1 MSLLLQRRV
10 LRLGFVQDGDVGV
23 GVFPEPEEILVGGE
37 RPDAG
42 GVGIRPLRGSRLQ
55 GIGASYS
62 QMCQRSGPAVPDD
75 PAVVENLLKLG
86 GSSTALSGCQVC
98 FSAYIGRIEAG
109 NIHDEPN
116 LPQLDRDRGSSLQ
129 GSQGGS
135 RILLVQRQL
144 PLNRRQPKRLHL
156 GVQRKAVPYVLRQRF
171 GSCRIAPH
179 GKGKRGFELRAL
191 TGGSQPPSLCRSP
204 PGFRRVARS
213 GLT

>member
-1 MSLLLQRRV
+1 MSLLLQLRV
-10 LRLGFVQDGDVGV
+10 LRLGFLQDGDVGV
-23 GVFPEPEEILVGGE
+23 GVFPEREEIILGGE

-42 GVGIRPLRGSRLQ
+42 GVAIRPLRGSRLR

-62 QMCQRSGPAVPDD
+62 QMRQRSGPAVPDD

-86 GSSTALSGCQVC
+86 GSSTTLSGCQVC

-109 NIHDEPN
+109 NVGDEPN
-116 LPQLDRDRGSSLQ
+116 LPQLDRGSSLQ

-156 GVQRKAVPYVLRQRF
+156 GVQRKASPYVLRQRF
-171 GSCRIAPH
+171 GSCRIARH

-191 TGGSQPPSLCRSP
+191 TGGSQLQSLCR
-204 PGFRRVARS
+204 
-213 GLT
+213 